1 MDVTMDTNKLDYKYT
16 NLSIDVNE
24 IIGNDFWIYDKIT
37 APMFMMMKDPVKL
50 TSNTNI
56 FVRKGTFKIMIN
68 LMQYENEGPALVNI
82 RHGDTLQVLEASEDL
97 YASFIVI
104 SKRVVEDLFLH
115 INDVTNLTSIY
126 RQPVVS
132 ISEDLVPKFE
142 GLYESMH
149 KVTED
154 TANPQ
159 LLKAIEH
166 CLIAFY
172 YRYSY
177 KCYNLVEGGGGTA
190 TRLSDSFI
198 KLVQEKFKTE
208 RFLDYYANELGV
220 TPKHLSRT
228 IKTQTGY
235 SAASW
240 IERFLILESK
250 ILLKSTNLTVQQISD
265 SLSFPSQSFF
275 GKYFKKNVGLSPK
288 AYRNS

>member
-1 MDVTMDTNKLDYKYT
+1 MVIDMDTNKLDYKYT
-16 NLSIDVNE
+16 NLSINVDE

-37 APMFMMMKDPVKL
+37 APMFKMLKEPVKL

-56 FVRKGTFKIMIN
+56 FVRKGAFKILIN
-68 LMQYENEGPALVNI
+68 LIPYECEGPSLVNI
-82 RHGDTLQVLEASEDL
+82 RHGETLQVLEVSDDL
-97 YASFIVI
+97 FASFIVI

-126 RQPVVS
+126 RQPVVALNP
-132 ISEDLVPKFE
+132 DLIPKFE

-149 KVTED
+149 AVTED
-154 TANPQ
+154 TENPQ

-172 YRYSY
+172 YRYAY
-177 KCYNLVEGGGGTA
+177 KCYDLIEGGVNTA
-190 TRLSDSFI
+190 TRLSDTFI
-198 KLVQEKFKTE
+198 KIVQEKFKTE
-208 RFLDYYANELGV
+208 RFLEYYANELGV

-228 IKTQTGY
+228 IKAQTGY

-240 IERFLILESK
+240 IERFLILEAK